1 MKRTK
6 QDEGEDRAFAA
17 PAVGGTKRR
26 APRPAAAKKPQNDAG
41 GPSLAD
47 SKSDS
52 PTDAGVLLDSQSEPT
67 ATPSSAAV
75 AEAPHSSA
83 AMPDAAHPRGSE
95 PRASETV
102 ALAAR
107 GNGPV
112 DLVACQE
119 RIGHTFRDESILL
132 AALTHAS
139 GAAHRLASN
148 ERLEFLGDAIL
159 GFIVCDTLYRI
170 FPESLEGDLTRIK
183 SVVVSRETCGRI
195 SEHLGL
201 TEFLIVGKGL
211 AVNSAIPVSVLSD
224 LFESIVAA
232 IYLDGGIEPARRFVS
247 RWMDP
252 EIAQVS
258 SGAQGANHKSLL
270 QQLSQRDFGVTPT
283 YEVMEESGPDH
294 SKSFHVSAFIGERRY
309 TPAWGRNKKEAEQ
322 RAASNALVE
331 LRAAGVGIADAG
343 RRG

>member
-1 MKRTK
+1 MTRTK
-6 QDEGEDRAFAA
+6 QDEGEDRAVGA
-17 PAVGGTKRR
+17 PSAGGGGKKRATR
-26 APRPAAAKKPQNDAG
+26 LAAAKKPPTDAG

-52 PTDAGVLLDSQSEPT
+52 PTDAGVLLDPQCEPT
-67 ATPSSAAV
+67 ATPASAAV
-75 AEAPHSSA
+75 AEAP
-83 AMPDAAHPRGSE
+83 PLRGSE

>member
-6 QDEGEDRAFAA
+6 QDEGEDRALAA
-17 PAVGGTKRR
+17 PSAGGGTKKR
-26 APRPAAAKKPQNDAG
+26 ATRPAAAKRPQ
-41 GPSLAD
+41 
-47 SKSDS
+47 
-52 PTDAGVLLDSQSEPT
+52 TDAGRPSLSDSKTDAGELLDPQSEPIL
-67 ATPSSAAV
+67 ATAAV
-75 AEAPHSSA
+75 AEVPPLRASE
-83 AMPDAAHPRGSE
+83 PRGSE
-95 PRASETV
+95 SVPLV
-102 ALAAR
+102 AR

-224 LFESIVAA
+224 LFESVVAA
-232 IYLDGGIEPARRFVS
+232 IYLDGGIDPARLFVS

>member
-1 MKRTK
+1 MTRTK
-6 QDEGEDRAFAA
+6 QDEGDDRAVGA
-17 PAVGGTKRR
+17 PSAGGGAKKRATR
-26 APRPAAAKKPQNDAG
+26 LAAAKKPPTDAG

-52 PTDAGVLLDSQSEPT
+52 PTDAGVLLDPQCEPT
-67 ATPSSAAV
+67 ATPASAAV
-75 AEAPHSSA
+75 AEAP
-83 AMPDAAHPRGSE
+83 PLRGSE

-343 RRG
+343 HRG